1 MSTQHVHIIKIFTP
15 WNRAQSFNMAFGLGN
30 LNLSL
35 SLLLGKDLTLSK
47 FFNMGNLSFCICKME
62 VRIPNI

>member
-1 MSTQHVHIIKIFTP
+1 
-15 WNRAQSFNMAFGLGN
+15 MAFGLGN